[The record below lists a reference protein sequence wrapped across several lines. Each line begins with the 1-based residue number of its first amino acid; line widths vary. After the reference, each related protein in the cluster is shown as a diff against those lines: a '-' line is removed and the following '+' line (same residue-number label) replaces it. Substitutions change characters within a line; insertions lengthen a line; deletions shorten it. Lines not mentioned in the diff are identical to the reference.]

1 MTGFGQKEILAVGV
15 AGCASL
21 AYLFSGDTSSRLVKA
36 NSGTVPDGLQSM
48 DTKMVRRPSWETK
61 FAAPELSQAAK
72 SELDGAA
79 KARLQRRPSWSAKFE
94 GQAGDGARLQATT
107 TLTDLDAAASAR
119 LQRRPSW
126 SAKFEGH
133 EGDAALRAA
142 YARDALAATASMPPG
157 PFNAAALSMGTE
169 TSPDEVS
176 VAVL

>member
-1 MTGFGQKEILAVGV
+1 
-15 AGCASL
+15 
-21 AYLFSGDTSSRLVKA
+21 
-36 NSGTVPDGLQSM
+36 
-48 DTKMVRRPSWETK
+48 MVRRPSWETK

-79 KARLQRRPSWSAKFE
+79 KARLQRRPSWSAKCE

-176 VAVL
+176 VAVP